1 MIEPPNTKHNN
12 IFQYLLTIFM
22 SLEAQ
27 IEGLQMFIK
36 DQKQRC
42 KEENAKIEGK
52 WLWYFVSKRLKK
64 NYRPFIVSNSIASS
78 NFNQIEQF
86 LCHWK

>member
-1 MIEPPNTKHNN
+1 
-12 IFQYLLTIFM
+12 M

-52 WLWYFVSKRLKK
+52 
-64 NYRPFIVSNSIASS
+64 
-78 NFNQIEQF
+78 
-86 LCHWK
+86 